1 MNRKIFAILTLL
13 IVATSITA
21 VSAFDLGDIFG
32 GESKNQTVT
41 ISGIDF
47 NIPEGFVE
55 EPTNITN
62 ELADT
67 IKQHGVNFNVK
78 GYVKD
83 STIVGLFVVNYDQ
96 FGLSEDMILSLIGGN
111 ATKINNVE
119 GFTLVDDGLYMFY
132 YPKDKSIVVISSN
145 DENVIGDFIIA

>member
-83 STIVGLFVVNYDQ
+83 
-96 FGLSEDMILSLIGGN
+96 
-111 ATKINNVE
+111 
-119 GFTLVDDGLYMFY
+119 FY
-132 YPKDKSIVVISSN
+132 SDRDKTISSSGIVPILLN
-145 DENVIGDFIIA
+145 MESYYSGWVENAGKTGNHRSGNRDRLRVPCAR